1 MIDALFL
8 LKPLADM
15 LWQYKIFN
23 LSLILGIGFVFI
35 LNFPKIKFTFASSLF
50 LLVYLLFIKSFL
62 LDISQETIGVFLKLS
77 SAFLL
82 FYLAQ
87 FNKDPQKT
95 LKILAFSF
103 LFPVALTVIMAITGS
118 GYVYW
123 GTHLTFS
130 GPYFYKTDMAISI
143 VLSSIFFR
151 YFLYYSN
158 SQLIKMATIF
168 YLFIVAPWLIYIAN
182 SRMLMVVYLFIF
194 IFLLLELLSL
204 NKVKISRGIKTAALA
219 ILLVFSIVAF
229 NFYNAMASA
238 EGLLSISLEGDAILS
253 QENTQGR
260 NGIWE
265 SILSH
270 FFKGS
275 PSEVLFGMHL
285 NADTGLNAYLK
296 NDAHN
301 TFLKVLVTTGITGL
315 LIYLISLMHISSK
328 TLKFRLAAEN
338 NSEYA
343 FLSNTIIFVLALFIL
358 CGITQS
364 NIIYTQSS
372 WYAFYF
378 MGLLFNPNV
387 AMAYLK
393 KI

>member
-1 MIDALFL
+1 MIDLFL
-8 LKPLADM
+8 LVKPFADI
-15 LWQYKIFN
+15 LWKFKVFN
-23 LSLILGIGFVFI
+23 LLLILGVGLIFI
-35 LNFPKIKFTFASSLF
+35 LNFPKIKFTLTSG
-50 LLVYLLFIKSFL
+50 LLLIVYLLFAKSFL
-62 LDISQETIGVFLKLS
+62 LDINQESTGVFLKLT

-87 FNKDPQKT
+87 FNKNPQKT

-103 LFPVALTVIMAITGS
+103 LLPAILTLIMAVTGN

-123 GTHLTFS
+123 GSSLTFS

-158 SQLIKMATIF
+158 SQLVKLMTIF

-182 SRMLMVVYLFIF
+182 SRMLMLVYLFVF
-194 IFLLLELLSL
+194 VFLLLELLSL
-204 NKVKISRGIKTAALA
+204 NQVKISRGIKTAALI
-219 ILLVFSIVAF
+219 ILLSFAAIAL
-229 NFYNAMASA
+229 NLYNSMASA
-238 EGLLSISLEGDAILS
+238 EGYLSISFDSDTIWS

-260 NGIWE
+260 QGIWE

-270 FFKGS
+270 FFDGS
-275 PSEVLFGMHL
+275 ASEILFGMQL
-285 NADTGLNAYLK
+285 NADTGLNTYLK

-301 TFLKVLVTTGITGL
+301 TFLKVLVTTGISGL
-315 LIYLISLMHISSK
+315 LSYLIFLTHIAVKSF
-328 TLKFRLAAEN
+328 KFSRAVGN
-338 NSEYA
+338 NLNGM
-343 FLSNTIIFVLALFIL
+343 FLSNTIIFVLAFFIL
-358 CGITQS
+358 SGITQS

-378 MGLLFNPNV
+378 MGLLFNPIV
-387 AMAYLK
+387 KSMQPK